1 MSGIHRSPRRNALHP
16 ALSLLLA
23 AGLVAGCGG
32 VQVRPA
38 PTLPDPVV
46 QPMAARVALVLDEEL
61 RGYVH
66 EETRGGSSW
75 KVELGPGHEQ
85 MFRKMFTASFATL
98 QEYPSAAAARDGG
111 QQAIFRPRIE
121 QFSFATDDETGGEY
135 WAVTIRYNIALSGA
149 DGQIV
154 DNLSLTGYGSAR
166 GGRSANALTRAT
178 HAAMR
183 DAAAKFLVQMPRL
196 PLGQKLAAGES
207 LTAEDAARASED
219 IVEAVPIEAEETDA
233 R

>member
-1 MSGIHRSPRRNALHP
+1 MVAG
-16 ALSLLLA
+16 LLA
-23 AGLVAGCGG
+23 ACGG
-32 VQVRPA
+32 VQVRPE
-38 PTLPDPVV
+38 TSLPEPLV

-85 MFRKMFTASFATL
+85 MFRTMFSASFATL
-98 QEYPSAAAARDGG
+98 AEYPSVAAARGG
-111 QQAIFRPRIE
+111 SQQAIFRPRIE

-135 WAVTIRYNIALSGA
+135 WAVTIRYNIALSGS

-166 GGRSANALTRAT
+166 GGRSAGALTRAT
-178 HAAMR
+178 QAAMR
-183 DAAAKFLVQMPRL
+183 DAAAKFLVQMPGL
-196 PLGQKLAAGES
+196 PLGRKLAAGEP
-207 LTAEDAARASED
+207 LTAEDAARASEEL
-219 IVEAVPIEAEETDA
+219 IETVPIEVEETDA